1 MREVDVLII
10 GAGPA
15 GSVCGYLLK
24 KEGVDCL
31 IVDFASFPRE
41 KVCGGGLTPKA
52 WRLLE
57 SLIPH
62 LKYDYLP
69 VNRLRL
75 QFENDPVCEFNSE
88 FELRMTQRKEFD
100 YTLLKNYQEAGGE
113 FVQDA
118 FAKYEELS
126 DGRILVTLKSGTQLS
141 CRYLVA
147 ADGSNSQIRQQI
159 HGDSKLR
166 AMFLEQFDEGKESD
180 DVFVHFS
187 NNYRPGV
194 FYKFSSVGR
203 DMYGYAS
210 VETNDDM
217 PRHKA
222 GFKQAL
228 TKFGVPVDR
237 ICGAYIQLDTV
248 PHTADNVI
256 LIGDAGGFANKLT
269 GEGLYDA
276 FKTAANAKRAI
287 VEGRSFSETNKEEF
301 RKMEHQKK
309 VYEFFFS
316 PIGWRLLRWALRC
329 PRIIKWLFDAK
340 MKRETFR
347 A

>member
-126 DGRILVTLKSGTQLS
+126 EGRILVTLKSGTQLS

-147 ADGSNSQIRQQI
+147 ADGANSRVRRQMFGPYKSNI
-159 HGDSKLR
+159 LF
-166 AMFLEQFDEGKESD
+166 MEQYVEPTTPSEIYI
-180 DVFVHFS
+180 HFS
-187 NNYRPGV
+187 REHILGG
-194 FYKFSSVGR
+194 FYKFPGPGR
-203 DMYGYAS
+203 DIYGYGGPGNNRDYFRQLL
-210 VETNDDM
+210 E
-217 PRHKA
+217 
-222 GFKQAL
+222 
-228 TKFGVPVDR
+228 KFGVPATHF
-237 ICGAYIQLDTV
+237 IGANIPMEV
-248 PHTADNVI
+248 KMSENEHII
-256 LIGDAGGFANKLT
+256 LIGDAGGYPNRIT

-276 FKTAANAKRAI
+276 FKTAYNAKRAI
-287 VEGRSFSETNKEEF
+287 VENIPFWETNRAECE
-301 RKMEHQKK
+301 KMKSQEKLYK
-309 VYEFFFS
+309 FAS
-316 PIGWRLLRWALRC
+316 TKIGYITLRFALRH
-329 PRIIKWLFDAK
+329 PSIFKWMFDAK

-347 A
+347 ERK

>member
-1 MREVDVLII
+1 M
-10 GAGPA
+10 
-15 GSVCGYLLK
+15 
-24 KEGVDCL
+24 
-31 IVDFASFPRE
+31 
-41 KVCGGGLTPKA
+41 
-52 WRLLE
+52 
-57 SLIPH
+57 
-62 LKYDYLP
+62 
-69 VNRLRL
+69 
-75 QFENDPVCEFNSE
+75 
-88 FELRMTQRKEFD
+88 
-100 YTLLKNYQEAGGE
+100 
-113 FVQDA
+113 
-118 FAKYEELS
+118 
-126 DGRILVTLKSGTQLS
+126 
-141 CRYLVA
+141 
-147 ADGSNSQIRQQI
+147 
-159 HGDSKLR
+159 
-166 AMFLEQFDEGKESD
+166 
-180 DVFVHFS
+180 FVHFS

-287 VEGRSFSETNKEEF
+287 VEGRSFSETNKEGF
-301 RKMEHQKK
+301 ARWSIRRRCTSS
-309 VYEFFFS
+309 FS
-316 PIGWRLLRWALRC
+316 VLLDGDCFAGHYVVPESSNGFSM
-329 PRIIKWLFDAK
+329 PR
-340 MKRETFR
+340 
-347 A
+347 